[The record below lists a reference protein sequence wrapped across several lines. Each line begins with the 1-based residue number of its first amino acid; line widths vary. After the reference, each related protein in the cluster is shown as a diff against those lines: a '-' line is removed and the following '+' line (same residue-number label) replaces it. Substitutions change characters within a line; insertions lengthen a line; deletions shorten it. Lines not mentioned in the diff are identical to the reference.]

1 MGGDPDDPS
10 DPDRT
15 VYSPRSKPA
24 SPPPADEAPD
34 TANETVFSPV
44 SRRPSAGSRPDAVPA
59 GATADASLPPGGAAM
74 RYGAAQVEIGMIL
87 NGIYAVKRL
96 IGRGGMG
103 EVYEGVNVNDAE
115 DRVAIK
121 VILPS
126 LAADPNVQA
135 MFFKEARALRT
146 LSHPAVV
153 QYRVVAQEP
162 SIGIFYIVTEFIDGP
177 SLSELLG
184 QSKLTSAELRSLLR
198 RLAEGLRA
206 AHEVGAVHR
215 DMSPDNVLL
224 PAGRLTSA
232 KVIDFGIAKDLD
244 TSKRTIIGDGFAGKL
259 GYVAPEQLGDF
270 GRDIGAWTDVYSLGL
285 VMLSLI
291 HGRNV
296 DMGATLVDAVDRR
309 RAGIDLGE
317 VPPDLKPVLQAMLEV
332 NPAQRLRSMDAVLA
346 ALESGV
352 ALPSPKSKA
361 PARSGGRPPMAL
373 IAGGGAAALVVLLA
387 GLAFVLLGKPSRP
400 AQSAALASSAAV
412 ASSAA
417 SARRAIEAGL
427 PAIPCSWLRLVG
439 ASDTPNGVSVKLSG
453 VAGSTIDA
461 QAAVSRIV
469 GGAGVH
475 AADLDFGDVNQI
487 GQVFCPAVDAFSA
500 FRSDTDASQVRLKS
514 AQTKYTMA
522 PDKDQKLVAT
532 AVIDIRI
539 GDPTL
544 SVALV
549 GIDESGQV
557 GVILPDRQ
565 ALKGAVASKVIQ
577 EGVGDTYTMP
587 LHTWDAGWSGLML
600 VTGRTAVDVGLLS
613 TPPEKRD
620 AAWRERLRQAARAG
634 GWQSEMVWY
643 QSVKPGG

>member
-1 MGGDPDDPS
+1 MGGDPKNPADA
-10 DPDRT
+10 DRT

-24 SPPPADEAPD
+24 APSDGDPPAAAPETAPD
-34 TANETVFSPV
+34 TAGETVFAPISHRPATGF
-44 SRRPSAGSRPDAVPA
+44 SSEGLPPSAPA
-59 GATADASLPPGGAAM
+59 DPPGGPALPPGGSAM
-74 RYGAAQVEIGMIL
+74 RYGSAQVEIGMIL

-121 VILPS
+121 VILPN

-184 QSKLTSAELRSLLR
+184 KTTLTSAQLRSLLR

-206 AHEVGAVHR
+206 AHELGAVHR
-215 DMSPDNVLL
+215 DISPDNVLL
-224 PAGRLTSA
+224 PAGVLTSA

-309 RAGIDLGE
+309 RAGIDLGL

-346 ALESGV
+346 ALDGGV
-352 ALPSPKSKA
+352 AVQGPKA
-361 PARSGGRPPMAL
+361 PVKGGGRPPPAL
-373 IAGGGAAALVVLLA
+373 LIGGVAALVIAVA
-387 GLAFVLLGKPSRP
+387 GLAFLLGKPTKP
-400 AQSAALASSAAV
+400 AQSAAAV
-412 ASSAA
+412 A
-417 SARRAIEAGL
+417 
-427 PAIPCSWLRLVG
+427 
-439 ASDTPNGVSVKLSG
+439 
-453 VAGSTIDA
+453 
-461 QAAVSRIV
+461 
-469 GGAGVH
+469 
-475 AADLDFGDVNQI
+475 
-487 GQVFCPAVDAFSA
+487 
-500 FRSDTDASQVRLKS
+500 
-514 AQTKYTMA
+514 
-522 PDKDQKLVAT
+522 
-532 AVIDIRI
+532 
-539 GDPTL
+539 
-544 SVALV
+544 
-549 GIDESGQV
+549 
-557 GVILPDRQ
+557 
-565 ALKGAVASKVIQ
+565 
-577 EGVGDTYTMP
+577 
-587 LHTWDAGWSGLML
+587 
-600 VTGRTAVDVGLLS
+600 
-613 TPPEKRD
+613 
-620 AAWRERLRQAARAG
+620 
-634 GWQSEMVWY
+634 
-643 QSVKPGG
+643 